1 MRRAKPNR
9 ATRRSALAVRR
20 RSNDPWRWEDRSDLV
35 AQGSPVL
42 GWGRFSRAT
51 ANGLYSVQVYER
63 ETGWGQVDHLA
74 IRRHDN
80 GTALP
85 WADLQRIKDD
95 LAGPD
100 RLAIEVFP
108 PAGQLVDEANLFHLW
123 ILPRG
128 FVLPF
133 GLNGGLVG

>member
-1 MRRAKPNR
+1 
-9 ATRRSALAVRR
+9 
-20 RSNDPWRWEDRSDLV
+20 LV